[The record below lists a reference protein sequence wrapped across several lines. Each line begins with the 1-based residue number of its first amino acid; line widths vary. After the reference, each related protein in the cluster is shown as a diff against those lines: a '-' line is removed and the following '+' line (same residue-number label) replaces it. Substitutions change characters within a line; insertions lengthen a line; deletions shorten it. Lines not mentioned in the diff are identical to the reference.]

1 MDRRTSV
8 STAIAL
14 GLAVAGYTSPAAAQ
28 AAGGMKLTVLYGPPK
43 SADDFERYYFGTH
56 MPMVHAAKGGI
67 RTETAKGVPGADG
80 AAPAFYRIF
89 QAWFES
95 AAQMAAI
102 TGTAEWKKL
111 GPDLANFASGGVT
124 VFVSSLD

>member
-1 MDRRTSV
+1 MNRRTSL

-14 GLAVAGYTSPAAAQ
+14 GLAAAGYASPATAQ
-28 AAGGMKLTVLYGPPK
+28 SAGEMKLTVLYGSPK
-43 SADDFERYYFGTH
+43 SADDFERYYFATH
-56 MPMVHAAKGGI
+56 MPMVNAAKGGI
-67 RTETAKGVPGADG
+67 RTETAKGVPGSDG
-80 AAPAFYRIF
+80 AAPAFYRVF

-124 VFVSSLD
+124 VFVSALD